1 MIRYYESQSVI
12 RDGSIR
18 GINYIQLF
26 QVLFERLP
34 KIPSPFCCVYII
46 SSSAGS
52 ETLKIT
58 ISK

>member
-26 QVLFERLP
+26 QVLFVRLP

-46 SSSAGS
+46 SSSARS